1 MRIIAGRWRGHR
13 LKPLRGQGVRPTSD
27 RVREAWMGAL
37 GADLEGAVVVDL
49 FAGSGALGL
58 EALSRGASHVTFVDL
73 SRRALRVLRAN
84 IELLGVRTLT
94 RVVRADALGYTK
106 RMHREEVDLALADP
120 PYGRMLAG
128 RLLDLYGERPFAG
141 ALWVEHR
148 SGDELPGCPGLR
160 LRQRVYGDT
169 TLTIAEADA

>member
-13 LKPLRGQGVRPTSD
+13 LKPLRGKGVRPTFD
-27 RVREAWMGAL
+27 RVREAWMAAL
-37 GADLEGAVVVDL
+37 GADLEGARVVDL

-73 SRRALRVLRAN
+73 SRGALRVLRAN
-84 IELLGVRTLT
+84 IELLGAGTLT

-106 RMHREEVDLALADP
+106 RMQREEVDLVLADP
-120 PYGRMLAG
+120 PYGRGVAG
-128 RLLDLYGERPFAG
+128 RLLGLYSERPFAG

-148 SGDELPGCPGLR
+148 SREELPGCPGLR

>member
-13 LKPLRGQGVRPTSD
+13 LKPLRARGVRPTSD
-27 RVREAWMGAL
+27 RVREAWMAAL
-37 GADLEGAVVVDL
+37 GADVEGAAVVDL

-58 EALSRGASHVTFVDL
+58 EALSRGAGHVTFVDL
-73 SRRALRVLRAN
+73 SRGALRVLRAN
-84 IELLGVRTLT
+84 IELLGADAVT
-94 RVVRADALGYTK
+94 RVVRADALAHTK
-106 RMHREEVDLALADP
+106 RMRRDEIDLALADP
-120 PYGRMLAG
+120 PYGRRLAG

-148 SGDELPGCPGLR
+148 SREELPGCPGLR

-169 TLTIAEADA
+169 TLTIAEAEA

>member
-13 LKPLRGQGVRPTSD
+13 LKPLRGKGVRPTSD
-27 RVREAWMGAL
+27 RVREAWMAAL

-73 SRRALRVLRAN
+73 SWGALRVLRAN
-84 IELLGVRTLT
+84 VGLLGAGTLT

-106 RMHREEVDLALADP
+106 RMQREEVDLALADP
-120 PYGRMLAG
+120 PYGRGLAG

-148 SGDELPGCPGLR
+148 SREELPGCSGLR

>member
-1 MRIIAGRWRGHR
+1 MRIIAGHWRGRR
-13 LKPLRGQGVRPTSD
+13 LKALRGRGVRPTSD
-27 RVREAWMGAL
+27 RVREAWMAAL
-37 GADLEGAVVVDL
+37 GADVEGAVVVDL

-73 SRRALRVLRAN
+73 SRGALRVLRAN
-84 IELLGVRTLT
+84 IELLGAGTFT

-106 RMHREEVDLALADP
+106 RMQPEEIDLALADP
-120 PYGRMLAG
+120 PYARGLAG
-128 RLLDLYGERPFAG
+128 RLLDLYDERPFAG
-141 ALWVEHR
+141 VLWVEHR
-148 SGDELPGCPGLR
+148 SREELPGCPGLR

>member
-1 MRIIAGRWRGHR
+1 MRIIAGRWRGRR
-13 LKPLRGQGVRPTSD
+13 LKPLRGRDVRPTTD
-27 RVREAWMGAL
+27 RVREAWMAAL
-37 GADLEGAVVVDL
+37 GADVEGARVVDL

-73 SRRALRVLRAN
+73 ARGALRVLRAN
-84 IELLGVRTLT
+84 IELLGAEAET
-94 RVVRADALGYTK
+94 RVVRADALRYAQ
-106 RMHREEVDLALADP
+106 RMRRDEIDLALADP
-120 PYGRMLAG
+120 PYDRGLAG
-128 RLLDLYGERPFAG
+128 RLLDHYWERPFAG

-148 SGDELPGCPGLR
+148 SREELTGCPGLR

>member
-1 MRIIAGRWRGHR
+1 MA
-13 LKPLRGQGVRPTSD
+13 
-27 RVREAWMGAL
+27 AL

-58 EALSRGASHVTFVDL
+58 EALSRGARHVTFVDH
-73 SRRALRVLRAN
+73 SRGALRVLRAN
-84 IELLGVRTLT
+84 IDLLGAGTAT
-94 RVVRADALGYTK
+94 RVVRAEALGYAK
-106 RMHREEVDLALADP
+106 RMRREEVDLALADP
-120 PYGRMLAG
+120 PYGRGLAG
-128 RLLDLYGERPFAG
+128 RLLDRYGERPFAG

-148 SGDELPGCPGLR
+148 SREELPGCSAVR